1 MEKYKCPCCGF
12 YTLDER
18 GAYDIC
24 PVCFW
29 EDEGYFY
36 KIEDGAGTLSEEMD
50 TEDGMYDDEETLDRR
65 SGANHGLTLRQGRE
79 NYKKF
84 GACEEDMVSHVRK
97 PYASEMEISETEA
110 DETEAAPFAGSTRKK
125 EK

>member
-1 MEKYKCPCCGF
+1 MKKYKCLCCGF
-12 YTLDER
+12 RTLDER

-29 EDEGYFY
+29 EDERYFY
-36 KIEDGAGTLSEEMD
+36 RKGNMSGTLSGEND
-50 TEDGMYDDEETLDRR
+50 PDPDDDAYDGADMLDVR

-84 GACEEDMVSHVRK
+84 GACEESMVSHVRK
-97 PYASEMEISETEA
+97 PYASER
-110 DETEAAPFAGSTRKK
+110 DEGQWDGGEEG
-125 EK
+125 EMQ